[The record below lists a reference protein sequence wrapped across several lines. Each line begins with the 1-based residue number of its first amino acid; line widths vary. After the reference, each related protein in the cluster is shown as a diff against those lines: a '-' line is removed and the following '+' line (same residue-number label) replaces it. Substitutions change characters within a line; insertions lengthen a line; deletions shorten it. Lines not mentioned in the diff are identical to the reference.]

1 MSRKPSEENVSRRKV
16 SERSPVCNLKPLRLQ
31 TWVTLETRKVLKII
45 KKKKPKNAWR
55 LSILSEDKIR
65 VEAEGGGLPH
75 LQPPQRAQGK

>member
-31 TWVTLETRKVLKII
+31 TGVTLETRKVLKII
-45 KKKKPKNAWR
+45 KKKTKNAWR

>member
-1 MSRKPSEENVSRRKV
+1 MGNTGDTEGSQNNK
-16 SERSPVCNLKPLRLQ
+16 
-31 TWVTLETRKVLKII
+31 